1 MHQGSDRWDMAL
13 GNMVNDSLTGPEV
26 APQSL
31 LLYFSPVPVANS
43 TRPKRLLIPKLIAW
57 LPAPIFML
65 AVTVPMEENAGK

>member
-1 MHQGSDRWDMAL
+1 
-13 GNMVNDSLTGPEV
+13 
-26 APQSL
+26 
-31 LLYFSPVPVANS
+31 VANS